1 MPAVFVAMVLLL
13 AACSSST
20 GSTWT
25 IAPLH
30 ATPSAPAS
38 AAASQPAGSPGQ
50 SQPAGSPGQS
60 QPAGSPGQSQPAGS
74 PGQSQPAG
82 SPGQGAART
91 IELDLTNTLQI
102 TQNGSQVTELDVHAG
117 ETIHFVI
124 NNTAGF
130 DHDFFI
136 GTADQLSQ
144 GTTSGLPG
152 VPPFQSGSQKF
163 DYEVTAD
170 TDGLQFACTVPGHYQ
185 SMHGTFKVVP

>member
-1 MPAVFVAMVLLL
+1 MPTAFVAMVLLL

-38 AAASQPAGSPGQ
+38 AAA
-50 SQPAGSPGQS
+50 S

-185 SMHGTFKVVP
+185 SMHGSFKVVP